1 MDVSNATLLPEY
13 RVTFIRSEV
22 ENSLDWMIKAMRTRD
37 TELTSRFVRDDKNP
51 DYIIASDKCLYIRED
66 CMRLRDYLRRR
77 RDSIFIF
84 FSLECIEPDMNIF
97 DYAFTWNPD
106 LVCGDRIGCKV
117 PYIYGADCEC
127 ITSTIFDFC
136 TNDLTREDAR
146 KMLESNL
153 GFCNFMYSHMSNPRD
168 EFFHLIS
175 RYKHIDSLG
184 AYLHNTNINKKTTRH
199 APNWYSLSVKMKAG
213 YKFSIAM
220 ENASS
225 KGYTTEK
232 IISSLQAHTV
242 PIYWGDPAVTDFI
255 NPKAFINCNDY
266 SSFDE
271 VIERVK
277 EIDNDDEL
285 WIDIVTQPW
294 QTEEQHDKT
303 LRMLDENDVF
313 IRNIF
318 TQDIKKARRRG
329 VGFYPDMCRK
339 RFTGLIGIMPPIYV
353 RVARKIRL
361 LLGKFV
367 PDKMKPAVKK
377 LLHMD

>member
-1 MDVSNATLLPEY
+1 M
-13 RVTFIRSEV
+13 
-22 ENSLDWMIKAMRTRD
+22 
-37 TELTSRFVRDDKNP
+37 
-51 DYIIASDKCLYIRED
+51 
-66 CMRLRDYLRRR
+66 
-77 RDSIFIF
+77 
-84 FSLECIEPDMNIF
+84 
-97 DYAFTWNPD
+97 
-106 LVCGDRIGCKV
+106 
-117 PYIYGADCEC
+117 
-127 ITSTIFDFC
+127 
-136 TNDLTREDAR
+136 
-146 KMLESNL
+146 
-153 GFCNFMYSHMSNPRD
+153 
-168 EFFHLIS
+168 
-175 RYKHIDSLG
+175 
-184 AYLHNTNINKKTTRH
+184 
-199 APNWYSLSVKMKAG
+199 
-213 YKFSIAM
+213 
-220 ENASS
+220 
-225 KGYTTEK
+225 
-232 IISSLQAHTV
+232 
-242 PIYWGDPAVTDFI
+242 
-255 NPKAFINCNDY
+255 
-266 SSFDE
+266 
-271 VIERVK
+271 K

>member
-1 MDVSNATLLPEY
+1 MPEY
-13 RVTFIRSEV
+13 KVTFIHSTV
-22 ENSLDWMIKAMRTRD
+22 VNNLDPMISIMHIRD
-37 TELTSRFVRDDKNP
+37 TELTSRFVYDDKNP
-51 DYIIASDKCLYIRED
+51 DYIIASDECFYVIES
-66 CMRLRDYLRRR
+66 CMRLRDYFRMRK
-77 RDSIFIF
+77 DSIFVALN
-84 FSLECIEPDMNIF
+84 LECIEPDMNIF

-106 LVCGDRIGCKV
+106 LVCGDRIAPNV
-117 PYIYGADCEC
+117 PFIVRQRASGVHANDC
-127 ITSTIFDFC
+127 
-136 TNDLTREDAR
+136 TRENAR
-146 KMLESNL
+146 RKLESNL
-153 GFCNFMYSHMSNPRD
+153 GFCNFIYSHASEPRD
-168 EFFHLIS
+168 EFFRLLS
-175 RYKHIDSLG
+175 QYKYVDALG
-184 AYLHNTNINKKTTRH
+184 PRLNNTSTKPTRGDKD
-199 APNWYSLSVKMKAG
+199 WYALSIKMKSD

-303 LRMLDENDVF
+303 LRMLDENDAF

-329 VGFYPDMCRK
+329 VGLYPDMCRK
-339 RFTGLIGIMPPIYV
+339 RFTGLIGIMLPLY
-353 RVARKIRL
+353 RKVARRTRKIF
-361 LLGKFV
+361 GKLI

-377 LLHMD
+377 LLNMD